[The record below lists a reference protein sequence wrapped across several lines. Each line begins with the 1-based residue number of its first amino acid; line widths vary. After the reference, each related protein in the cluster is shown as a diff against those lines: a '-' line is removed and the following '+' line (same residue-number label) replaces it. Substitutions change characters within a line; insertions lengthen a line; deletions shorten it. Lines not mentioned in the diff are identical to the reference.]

1 MSADEYEKEQYAQE
15 NRKEIEDNLK
25 EETDDENIQAIDEEN
40 NGDKTKEEIKESM
53 TQELINSK
61 NILLEGL
68 REQNQI
74 EIDEYRKD
82 LEKRVNDI
90 IDSLDTNKYSIE
102 ELLRARDHL
111 NEKIERDVLK
121 KTQKKQESL
130 DMIEASMNK
139 YIERKSLEEK
149 LFELEEKRAEFK
161 KKELLISSIEKD
173 AVKSLEDVEKEIEEV
188 KSQMDDKQK
197 EENNGYRNQE

>member
-1 MSADEYEKEQYAQE
+1 
-15 NRKEIEDNLK
+15 
-25 EETDDENIQAIDEEN
+25 
-40 NGDKTKEEIKESM
+40 M
-53 TQELINSK
+53 TQELINYK
-61 NILLEGL
+61 FIFLEGL

-149 LFELEEKRAEFK
+149 LFELEEKRSEFK